1 MGISDKIVGDKLTT
15 FEIAP
20 DGSRFCMNV
29 ADELGQSRGLS
40 LPAECLVQ
48 LIMTLPQMAS
58 QALKMRY
65 RDDSLRIVYPLGEL
79 GIESSH
85 IEGITI
91 LTLATRD
98 GFTVSFGLTDD
109 DLARL
114 EKTMEEARTRPR
126 LEFVKN

>member
-1 MGISDKIVGDKLTT
+1 
-15 FEIAP
+15 
-20 DGSRFCMNV
+20 MNV
-29 ADELGQSRGLS
+29 ADESGQSRGLS

-65 RDDSLRIVYPLGEL
+65 RDDSLCIVYPLGAMGMEA
-79 GIESSH
+79 SH
-85 IEGITI
+85 IDEISI

-98 GFTVSFGLTDD
+98 GFTVSFGLTVD

-114 EKTMEEARTRPR
+114 EKIVQEVRTRARP
-126 LEFVKN
+126 EFIRN